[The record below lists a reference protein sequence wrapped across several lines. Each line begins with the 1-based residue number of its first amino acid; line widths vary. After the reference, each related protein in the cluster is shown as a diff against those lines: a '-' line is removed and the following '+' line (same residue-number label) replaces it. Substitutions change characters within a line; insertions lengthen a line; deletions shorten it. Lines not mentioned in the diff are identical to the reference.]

1 MILAAFALVSTTVAA
16 PSPSSQALWE
26 AWPRLRLVDTPAAC
40 LRHADLVTRLQ
51 ALAAQH
57 PGRVRLEEI
66 GRSAE
71 GRAIH
76 LLAVGSGERPVLL
89 WSQMHGD
96 EPSATP
102 ALLDVAGHLLSDAQA
117 GAVLEEITLLMVPM
131 LNPDGAERGVRRNAQ
146 GIDVNRDALNLATP
160 EGRIL
165 KAVRDRYQP
174 ILGFNLHDQDRRTM
188 VGETGRLATIALLA
202 VAGDPPGTVTE
213 GRLRAKRVC
222 AAIVAALE
230 PLIGP
235 SIARYDE
242 DWSPRAFGDNITAWG
257 TPVVL
262 VESGGLAPGRPL
274 SDLTRLN
281 FVALV
286 SALSALAAD
295 DLAGHD
301 PAVYER
307 LTRNRT
313 DAYADVVLRGGQ
325 ILQGSAGVPSRA
337 DLAFDVE
344 EAACPAPARVVPV
357 GGMGRSDASR
367 IVEVG
372 DARFLAAGRDVD
384 ASGALIVPALTA
396 SVRGLAARRWLD
408 PRSLDDMARL
418 GVGLLRWH
426 VRSRDVGA
434 AQAVAAE
441 RAAPGRP
448 TITVVASTD
457 TPSLLVLARPPR
469 RPVSRSLAHVLDAL
483 GSWRAPQRPFASA
496 LPLLTA
502 PPAAALAPVRLV
514 PDAPASFLVLRAM
527 SDSAL
532 DAATLQVDAV
542 YRDGRELP
550 PPDRLSSARSGI
562 HSRVAPERR
571 WGYKRAGGSG
581 GCGAAQPQPRRAS
594 RSLSGAARGG
604 SGGCGAAPPSSR

>member
-1 MILAAFALVSTTVAA
+1 VILATLALVSTAVASPP
-16 PSPSSQALWE
+16 PSPQALWD
-26 AWPRLRLVDTPAAC
+26 AWPRVRLVDTPAGC
-40 LRHADLVTRLQ
+40 IRHSDLVARLQ
-51 ALAAQH
+51 ALAAKH

-66 GRSAE
+66 GRSVE

-76 LLAVGSGERPVLL
+76 LVAVGSGERRVLL

-102 ALLDVAGHLLSDAQA
+102 ALLDVADYLLADAPA
-117 GAVLEEITLLMVPM
+117 GAVLDGLTLLMVPM
-131 LNPDGAERGVRRNAQ
+131 LNPDGVERGARRNAQ

-174 ILGFNLHDQDRRTM
+174 VLGFNLHDQDRRTL

-202 VAGDPPGTVTE
+202 VAGDPEGTVTA
-213 GRLRAKRVC
+213 GRARAKRAC

-262 VESGGLAPGRPL
+262 VESGGLPPGRPL

-286 SALSALAAD
+286 STLSALAAD

-301 PAVYER
+301 PAAYER

-313 DAYADVVLRGGQ
+313 EAFADVVLRGGR
-325 ILQGSAGVPSRA
+325 ILQGAGVPYRA
-337 DLAFDVE
+337 DLAFDVDR
-344 EAACPAPARVVPV
+344 PDVVTWGCAGQAD
-357 GGMGRSDASR
+357 GGPSQ

-384 ASGALIVPALTA
+384 AAGALIIPAVTA
-396 SVRGLAARRWLD
+396 SIRGLAARRWLTA
-408 PRSLDDMARL
+408 RALDDMARL
-418 GVGLLRWH
+418 GVGWLRWH
-426 VRSRDVGA
+426 VATRDVGS
-434 AQAVAAE
+434 AQATVAALAGSARPAIAIVGE
-441 RAAPGRP
+441 RDAP
-448 TITVVASTD
+448 AS
-457 TPSLLVLARPPR
+457 LVLSRPPR
-469 RPVSRSLAHVLDAL
+469 KPASRMLGDFVAAL
-483 GSWRAPQRPFASA
+483 GTETTSTSSPAPIR
-496 LPLLTA
+496 
-502 PPAAALAPVRLV
+502 LAP
-514 PDAPASFLVLRAM
+514 DEPASFLVVRGEPTG
-527 SDSAL
+527 L
-532 DAATLQVDAV
+532 DARKLDVDTV
-542 YRDGRELP
+542 YIDGRELP
-550 PPDRLSSARSGI
+550 PPDRSSS
-562 HSRVAPERR
+562 
-571 WGYKRAGGSG
+571 K
-581 GCGAAQPQPRRAS
+581 
-594 RSLSGAARGG
+594 
-604 SGGCGAAPPSSR
+604 